1 MLSKRGSAMR
11 AALTNWEAAL
21 AGLALAIVCGAVT
34 WGVIARYIAPTP
46 ATWSNE
52 VATIGFAWIVFLGAA
67 AGARQGLHIGVDLV
81 TARLPHRVQS
91 RLSII
96 VSVFLGLA
104 LGYIAMLAAQLGYNS
119 WNRPTPVLRIPSSI
133 VHVAAVLGFAS
144 MAVNALLRAAQLAR
158 GLDK

>member
-1 MLSKRGSAMR
+1 MR
-11 AALTNWEAAL
+11 AALTNWEATL
-21 AGLALAIVCGAVT
+21 AGLALAVVCAAVS

-67 AGARQGLHIGVDLV
+67 AGSRQGLHIGVDLV
-81 TARLPHRVQS
+81 TARLPDRIQR
-91 RLSII
+91 RLAMS
-96 VSVFLGLA
+96 VSVFLAVA
-104 LGYIAMLAAQLGYNS
+104 LGYIAILAAQLGYNS

-144 MAVNALLRAAQLAR
+144 MSLTAMLRGLRLAR
-158 GLDK
+158 GSSV